1 MIRVDLSCRAGRLK
15 WSPLYQKY
23 SSMKTLY
30 LYTTLGCHLCE
41 QCKVILWPALERAN
55 LQLKE
60 VEIADDDLLVERY
73 GVRIPV
79 IQLQGESE
87 DLGWPFTESDLQQY
101 LSAALDLSATLDH

>member
-1 MIRVDLSCRAGRLK
+1 
-15 WSPLYQKY
+15 
-23 SSMKTLY
+23 MKTLY

-55 LQLKE
+55 LQLQE

-79 IQLQGESE
+79 VQLQGASE
-87 DLGWPFTESDLQQY
+87 DLGWPFTENDLQQY
-101 LSAALDLSATLDH
+101 LTTTCAH